1 MHPALRKCPLFF
13 TKNTPIFHFLQI
25 PLLQNT
31 PPHFISCLRAWHGMM
46 ARWSG
51 RLYRTRPLAI
61 PHDSGRCV
69 DHDMATI
76 AQNYIIHPIIRQYNF
91 PPTEAWCC
99 RTGKGGNKRSATAI
113 VPCAR
118 ALLQRWCRFFAVN
131 GQLMFVFR
139 SPLNDERRLFQ

>member
-1 MHPALRKCPLFF
+1 
-13 TKNTPIFHFLQI
+13 
-25 PLLQNT
+25 
-31 PPHFISCLRAWHGMM
+31 MM

-51 RLYRTRPLAI
+51 RLYKTRPLAI

-76 AQNYIIHPIIRQYNF
+76 AQNYIIHPIIKQYNF

-99 RTGKGGNKRSATAI
+99 RTGKGGNKRSAAAI

-118 ALLQRWCRFFAVN
+118 ALLPRWCRFFAVN
-131 GQLMFVFR
+131 GQPMFVFR

>member
-1 MHPALRKCPLFF
+1 MSTFLQ
-13 TKNTPIFHFLQI
+13 KNTPHF
-25 PLLQNT
+25 PLFTNST
-31 PPHFISCLRAWHGMM
+31 FTKPPPPISFPAYSMM

-61 PHDSGRCV
+61 PHDGGRCV

-76 AQNYIIHPIIRQYNF
+76 AQNYIIHPIIKQYNF

-99 RTGKGGNKRSATAI
+99 RTGKCGNKRSAAAI

-118 ALLQRWCRFFAVN
+118 ALLPRWCRFFAVN

>member
-1 MHPALRKCPLFF
+1 MHPALRKGPLFYKKHPHFPLFTNSTF
-13 TKNTPIFHFLQI
+13 TKH
-25 PLLQNT
+25 

-99 RTGKGGNKRSATAI
+99 RTGKGGNKRSAAAI